1 MERNSILFEQKD
13 IDAEYE
19 GPDSCFI
26 WSDNFATEQVIQNY
40 ISNAVNHCSM
50 DKKIRV
56 KVEPEGDSGIRLSV
70 FNTGEHIP
78 EDSLDRIWDKF
89 YKVDEARTREYGGSG
104 IGLSIVSAIAESL
117 GATRGVSN
125 DEGGVT
131 FFITF
136 DK

>member
-1 MERNSILFEQKD
+1 
-13 IDAEYE
+13 
-19 GPDSCFI
+19 
-26 WSDNFATEQVIQNY
+26 
-40 ISNAVNHCSM
+40 M